1 MDLSPTKLHF
11 LGRLKPPENAW
22 HPKKDTKVV
31 LITLPSPWLISDR
44 DMPNLGLLY
53 VASYL
58 REKGVNVQVTDLCG
72 LPEDRW
78 FIPDADIY
86 GVSCTT
92 PQYPFAKIV
101 VQKIKERQPDAYVV
115 MGGYHPSAMAT
126 FTLEDSGCD
135 CVVVGEGEYA
145 MLEIVQGRRDPIVQG
160 NRVEVLDTMPWP
172 ARDMIDIRDYQK
184 IGTNAVVGTGAI
196 REEYV
201 LQSRGCAFTCL
212 AGDTLVNTVHG
223 MLPIKE
229 IAENYEEIGVFT
241 YDQKEKTALVSTARN
256 IRITG
261 RNKKLVRVLFD
272 DGIHI
277 DCTPDHKFLEF
288 RLGNNQY
295 TNEVS
300 WERPTQ
306 AKDLKSGSRIRA
318 ISEMMA
324 GPNRDSA
331 TICCGRRGE
340 YKHRLIAEWLIG
352 RRLIKGEVVHHI
364 DGDHTNNEPDNL
376 EVCSNQKEHMA
387 KHPEVSERMR
397 TKNPMSNK
405 ETAKRQKET
414 FKKNYRDGKFTIVK
428 SAETRKKMSDAAKR
442 REAKLTTEQKKARS
456 RKSAASTSMEKK
468 VAYTKKGWETRRR
481 NGTDKGKYVNHRV
494 VSVTPLTGRHDV
506 YCMEVPEIGWFF
518 ANNVLVKNCSYCA
531 QMLMSG
537 RKVRYRT
544 PNCIKEE
551 MTYLLNRYKVNRF
564 YIFDDLFIIDKKR
577 VEAFCDMVDDMWADG
592 YKFDWHCL
600 ARADIGSLEL
610 YQRMVKSHCKQ
621 ITYGLEH
628 ADNAILK
635 RNLKE
640 CTAEQN
646 MEAVVNAKK
655 AGLRVRAQFIVG
667 LPGET
672 DETVET
678 LAQFIKKCPADS
690 MACHI
695 FVPLPGSPV
704 YTHPERF
711 GWDWNKGTDY
721 RHYQTIGKPG
731 AWAAHM
737 IHLNSDDVLK
747 WVNYLKSVIANKNVF
762 LHDARFQAVIPESDP
777 VC

>member
-11 LGRLKPPENAW
+11 LGRLKPPEDAW
-22 HPKKDTKVV
+22 HPRKETKVV

-201 LQSRGCAFTCL
+201 LQSRGCAFTC
-212 AGDTLVNTVHG
+212 
-223 MLPIKE
+223 
-229 IAENYEEIGVFT
+229 
-241 YDQKEKTALVSTARN
+241 
-256 IRITG
+256 
-261 RNKKLVRVLFD
+261 
-272 DGIHI
+272 
-277 DCTPDHKFLEF
+277 
-288 RLGNNQY
+288 
-295 TNEVS
+295 
-300 WERPTQ
+300 
-306 AKDLKSGSRIRA
+306 
-318 ISEMMA
+318 
-324 GPNRDSA
+324 
-331 TICCGRRGE
+331 
-340 YKHRLIAEWLIG
+340 
-352 RRLIKGEVVHHI
+352 
-364 DGDHTNNEPDNL
+364 
-376 EVCSNQKEHMA
+376 
-387 KHPEVSERMR
+387 
-397 TKNPMSNK
+397 
-405 ETAKRQKET
+405 
-414 FKKNYRDGKFTIVK
+414 
-428 SAETRKKMSDAAKR
+428 
-442 REAKLTTEQKKARS
+442 
-456 RKSAASTSMEKK
+456 
-468 VAYTKKGWETRRR
+468 
-481 NGTDKGKYVNHRV
+481 
-494 VSVTPLTGRHDV
+494 
-506 YCMEVPEIGWFF
+506 
-518 ANNVLVKNCSYCA
+518 SYCA

-610 YQRMVKSHCKQ
+610 YQRMAKSHCKQ

-737 IHLNSDDVLK
+737 IHLNNGDILRWAD
-747 WVNYLKSVIANKNVF
+747 YLKSVIANKNVF
-762 LHDARFQAVIPESDP
+762 LHDARFQAVIPESNP